1 MSRNPGSNF
10 AEDIASKVSRYGLYA
25 FMTVMPAT
33 GIAMGYFGGKGLPFF
48 VTTLPGAAKADGA
61 IAKQAILTENLRPM
75 LTENSRPMLFHTHN
89 IVYENAAVRVLDVLL
104 LSY

>member
-1 MSRNPGSNF
+1 
-10 AEDIASKVSRYGLYA
+10 
-25 FMTVMPAT
+25 MTVMPAT

-48 VTTLPGAAKADGA
+48 VTTLPGAANSKADGA